1 MSLWPWRFR
10 SPQPHRRGWS
20 RIVWYKCKFNLWNS
34 ISANLPDQE
43 FHTALN
49 APVCCH
55 VMCFKRY
62 RLHKHYIVSG
72 LSFPVQVFKHQKS
85 FGCVWKWGPYP
96 PFMAICIGIICLFT
110 VEWTSHIPF
119 TIGFRVGHI
128 YIYFMNLNHPL
139 VSVEIGVPPGNHRNT
154 SPSLLRAPCL
164 WHSRSGWSSFVRQPW
179 CDVSSLSTSFYLCS
193 WGKEDTWH
201 CHAIEVH
208 RLSCFLLRIVVL
220 IVILPVFLLYLF
232 SFFCSIVA
240 I

>member
-1 MSLWPWRFR
+1 MQIQLVKFNICQSSRPRVSYSTQCTSVLPCDVFQALSFAQTLYCFR
-10 SPQPHRRGWS
+10 SLISGAGIQTSKIIWVCLKMGPLPPIYGNLHRDNMFIHSGMNQSYPIYNWFSS
-20 RIVWYKCKFNLWNS
+20 R
-34 ISANLPDQE
+34 
-43 FHTALN
+43 T
-49 APVCCH
+49 
-55 VMCFKRY
+55 
-62 RLHKHYIVSG
+62 
-72 LSFPVQVFKHQKS
+72 
-85 FGCVWKWGPYP
+85 
-96 PFMAICIGIICLFT
+96 
-110 VEWTSHIPF
+110 
-119 TIGFRVGHI
+119 

-179 CDVSSLSTSFYLCS
+179 CDVPSLSTSFYLCS